1 MVTKPTTV
9 KTDINIHLFIS
20 KKLPGLLVLLL
31 GSGVIMG
38 DRGSGVV
45 RTDTD

>member
-1 MVTKPTTV
+1 MVTKPTTM

-20 KKLPGLLVLLL
+20 KKLSGLLGLLL
-31 GSGVIMG
+31 ESGVIKG

-45 RTDTD
+45 TTDTD